1 MSISPNVPTPQES
14 YHYDGTTTGTPRWIA
29 VVFIVLFLALAG
41 LGYARYSIQ
50 SRLDSTLSKAQDQN
64 RLLAAQLDQAN
75 SRLADL
81 KGHIDVSEQ
90 KMHMTQAELANARS
104 RAESIRKDQLAED
117 QKLAEQLNT
126 ATKESNEKINAV
138 ASEVGGA
145 KKDIEATR
153 SDLEATK
160 GRLERASGDMGVM
173 SGLIAHNRDDLEEL
187 KRRGDRNYYEFK
199 ITRGRKSAPFRSLS
213 TRPIRK
219 SPSTPSRFLWTTAP
233 SKRKTRLPASPCN
246 STCAAALACR
256 RMNSWSSKSV
266 RTRSP
271 AISRLPRRPALLPP
285 PLRPPSRPK
294 EASASFSFRSPV
306 LRSGN
311 FAQLRASVF
320 FPPTLAWLRCHLT
333 ACIPPERL
341 MNLAFARRLA
351 FPILIFALLGSSH
364 TFAQAP
370 LEPAR
375 LPARTSFYLIW
386 RGTPPAETRK
396 TNSLLGLWDDSD
408 LAPLRAAIFQ
418 STQSSSPKDSSA
430 QPLTRDEIEQF
441 SSLLEN
447 SFVLG
452 YLRKSEA
459 NVAAV
464 SARA

>member
-41 LGYARYSIQ
+41 LGYAGYSIQ
-50 SRLDSTLSKAQDQN
+50 SRLDSTLTKTQDQN

-104 RAESIRKDQLAED
+104 RAESFRKDQLAAD

-199 ITRGRKSAPFRSLS
+199 ITRSKSAQKVGPVQVTLNKTDPKKGKYTITVFVDDRSIEKKDKTADEPVQFYVRGASRMPPYEFVVFDVGRNQITGYLS
-213 TRPIRK
+213 TPK
-219 SPSTPSRFLWTTAP
+219 DAGAAPAATP
-233 SKRKTRLPASPCN
+233 
-246 STCAAALACR
+246 AAA
-256 RMNSWSSKSV
+256 NK
-266 RTRSP
+266 
-271 AISRLPRRPALLPP
+271 
-285 PLRPPSRPK
+285 PS
-294 EASASFSFRSPV
+294 
-306 LRSGN
+306 
-311 FAQLRASVF
+311 
-320 FPPTLAWLRCHLT
+320 
-333 ACIPPERL
+333 
-341 MNLAFARRLA
+341 
-351 FPILIFALLGSSH
+351 
-364 TFAQAP
+364 
-370 LEPAR
+370 
-375 LPARTSFYLIW
+375 
-386 RGTPPAETRK
+386 
-396 TNSLLGLWDDSD
+396 
-408 LAPLRAAIFQ
+408 
-418 STQSSSPKDSSA
+418 
-430 QPLTRDEIEQF
+430 
-441 SSLLEN
+441 
-447 SFVLG
+447 
-452 YLRKSEA
+452 
-459 NVAAV
+459 
-464 SARA
+464 